1 MKEGYYKIVEDDC
14 TFWLK
19 NDGVIDGKAIC
30 TLIVESDN
38 GFSIDSEA
46 YLLVDK
52 VEKPI
57 SIKKSEFY
65 NKLKELVSE
74 L

>member
-19 NDGVIDGKAIC
+19 NDGVIDAKAVC

-46 YLLVDK
+46 YLLIDK
-52 VEKPI
+52 VGEPTR
-57 SIKKSEFY
+57 IKKSEFY
-65 NKLKELVSE
+65 DKLKELVSK